1 MKNINRLLVSARRE
15 ARRREQA
22 EIEQVFQRMTM
33 EQLQEI
39 ANGNPS
45 ESRLHE
51 ILASVDGLHLLE
63 SG

>member
-1 MKNINRLLVSARRE
+1 MKINRLLAMARRE
-15 ARRREQA
+15 ARRRDQV

-33 EQLQEI
+33 EQLREI
-39 ANGNPS
+39 VYEDPT

>member
-1 MKNINRLLVSARRE
+1 MKINRLLVIARQE
-15 ARRREQA
+15 VRRRDQA
-22 EIEQVFQRMTM
+22 EIEHVFQRMTM

-39 ANGNPS
+39 THGDPT
-45 ESRLHE
+45 ESRLRE

>member
-1 MKNINRLLVSARRE
+1 MKINRLLAMARRE
-15 ARRREQA
+15 ARRRDQA

-33 EQLQEI
+33 EQLREI
-39 ANGNPS
+39 VYEDPT

>member
-1 MKNINRLLVSARRE
+1 MKNVNRLLVSARRE

-22 EIEQVFQRMTM
+22 ETEQVFQRMTM

-39 ANGNPS
+39 VYGNPS

-51 ILASVDGLHLLE
+51 ILASVDGLRLLE